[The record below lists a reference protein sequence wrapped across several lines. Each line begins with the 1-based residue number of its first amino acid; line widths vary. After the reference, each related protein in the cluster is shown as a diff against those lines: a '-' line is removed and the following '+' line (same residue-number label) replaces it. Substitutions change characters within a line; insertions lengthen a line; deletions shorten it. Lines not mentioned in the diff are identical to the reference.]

1 MTLQNQIEKMIL
13 DNFNLMDL
21 CKDQNAFSE
30 YLENCKTCL
39 EKMILDHSININDL
53 ENYSNDHYHD

>member
-1 MTLQNQIEKMIL
+1 MIL